1 LLNEWLTA
9 EPRGKYFMLI
19 NRRRV
24 FLLHRDP
31 SLVMVRVLL
40 VVVEQVV
47 PAREI

>member
-1 LLNEWLTA
+1 
-9 EPRGKYFMLI
+9 MLI

-40 VVVEQVV
+40 VVVVEQVV